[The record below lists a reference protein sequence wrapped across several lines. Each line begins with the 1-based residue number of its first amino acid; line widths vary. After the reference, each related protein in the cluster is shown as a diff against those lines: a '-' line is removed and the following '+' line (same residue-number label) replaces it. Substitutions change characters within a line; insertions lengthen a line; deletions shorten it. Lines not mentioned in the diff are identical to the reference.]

1 MQTFVALVLLW
12 FSHWTSTLHGV
23 PVTQIIPQENFDL
36 GKFMGVW
43 YEVAVTSTCPLYMQ
57 RRRGSS
63 AGAAM
68 EMRPSESAANIN
80 VTSST
85 FRSNSCQERSTQYH
99 LTDTPGRFLYHVPRL
114 SFCFPYAAQIKISAG
129 HNVTSVCHSIDD
141 DITLSAGLSADVEL
155 NVVQTNYDEFAMM
168 VLLSTERPTGTR
180 TTILKLY
187 GRTANMTSGMVS
199 EFTSL
204 VQRHGINPDS
214 IVTTE
219 PKGCKV
225 SSLNGAP

>member
-12 FSHWTSTLHGV
+12 LSHWTSTLHGV

-57 RRRGSS
+57 RRRGSP

-68 EMRPSESAANIN
+68 QMNPESAANIN

-114 SFCFPYAAQIKISAG
+114 S
-129 HNVTSVCHSIDD
+129 
-141 DITLSAGLSADVEL
+141 ADVEL
-155 NVVQTNYDEFAMM
+155 NVVQTNYDKFAMM
-168 VLLSTERPTGTR
+168 VLLSTERPTGTK

-204 VQRHGINPDS
+204 VLRHGINPDS